1 MDLLNGRYRII
12 DKIGAGAESE
22 VFICHDIKLKSN
34 WALKRVS
41 KTRFNSGECYRE
53 VNILKNLRH
62 PGLPI
67 VVDVFEDEKYVYIVR
82 DYIEGITLK
91 KYVENY
97 GHLNFDELR
106 VFIESLIDILDYL
119 HDREN
124 PIIYRDLKP
133 ENIIRKGDG
142 SYFLIDF
149 GITRTYK
156 KESESD
162 TIYMGTKGYAAPE
175 LYCSLQSDSRT
186 DVYALGVTIYYA
198 FTGKLFY
205 ELEEECRWNPNLS
218 KEEALIKNIVE
229 KCTKFDPQHRYQ
241 SVLEIFSELESA
253 DFVREIRH
261 SNRYVGKIGIG
272 IMGYKAGVG
281 ATHICMLFAKYLS
294 HLNFRVNV
302 IDYSRDYGLS
312 TYENFLEGEDLEYM
326 SKDGTFDMGRI
337 RVYKASFPYVDAL
350 RKDCDYQIVD
360 FGSDHFNMS
369 EFLKLQY
376 KFFVLPSS
384 AWSYE
389 KSKCKL
395 LREISCSE
403 DIQILFNM
411 QHKRDVKLCRWL
423 NLNDAEVGCIPF
435 VKNMENIEPNCEEVL
450 SDILNQSSAPSE
462 GGKKRFKFKLF
473 GRR

>member
-1 MDLLNGRYRII
+1 MNLLNGRYRIV

-22 VFICHDIKLKSN
+22 VFICHDVKLKSN
-34 WALKRVS
+34 WALKRIS
-41 KTRFNSGECYRE
+41 KVKFNLDECYRE

-67 VVDVFEDEKYVYIVR
+67 VVDVFEDDNHVYIVR

-91 KYVENY
+91 KYVEIH
-97 GHLNFDELR
+97 GHLNFQELR
-106 VFIESLIDILDYL
+106 IFIEAVIDILDYL

-133 ENIIRKGDG
+133 ENIIRKADG

-156 KESESD
+156 KESDSD

-186 DVYALGVTIYYA
+186 DIYALGVTIYYA

-205 ELEEECRWNPNLS
+205 EIEEECRWNRHLS
-218 KEEALIKNIVE
+218 EEEALVRDIVE
-229 KCTKFDPQHRYQ
+229 KCTKFDPRDRYQ
-241 SVLEIFSELESA
+241 GVLEIFEQLESL
-253 DFVREIRH
+253 DFVRNAKGESGYI
-261 SNRYVGKIGIG
+261 GKIGIG
-272 IMGYKAGVG
+272 IMGYRRGVG
-281 ATHICMLFAKYLS
+281 VTHISMLFAKYLS
-294 HLNFRVNV
+294 RLNFKVNL
-302 IDYSRDYGLS
+302 IDYSSDYGLS
-312 TYENFLEGEDLEYM
+312 IYENFLEGEDLDYR
-326 SKDGTFDMGRI
+326 SADRSFDVGRI
-337 RVYKASFPYVDAL
+337 RIFKGNTPYVDAL

-389 KSKCKL
+389 LNKMQL
-395 LREISCSE
+395 LCDIGRSE
-403 DIQILFNM
+403 DVQILFNM
-411 QHKRDVKLCRWL
+411 QEKRDLKLCKWL
-423 NLNDAEVGCIPF
+423 NLSDSRVNCIPLIHD
-435 VKNMENIEPNCEEVL
+435 MENLTSSCEEVL
-450 SDILNQSSAPSE
+450 SNILNQSSTSKS
-462 GGKKRFKFKLF
+462 GKKRFRFKLF